1 MVEFC
6 NSDKLRKD
14 KTKKLNIRTRWEPH
28 IQIDGKYGSIF
39 GSTYI
44 HTLLTP
50 KSQPSW
56 LAFRILSSTSV
67 QTPRTPPDSAPEHN
81 GENSITLLLS
91 SFKLRKMSNWK
102 ICRYFRQFY
111 ILHEWIRVTEI
122 SLAAGIC
129 RHMLVFCL
137 LLDDKKN
144 VMQFHRNYILS
155 HVHKL
160 EITSTYCIII
170 KLNYILTSLIYMYTR
185 LY

>member
-1 MVEFC
+1 M
-6 NSDKLRKD
+6 
-14 KTKKLNIRTRWEPH
+14 
-28 IQIDGKYGSIF
+28 
-39 GSTYI
+39 
-44 HTLLTP
+44 
-50 KSQPSW
+50 
-56 LAFRILSSTSV
+56 

-81 GENSITLLLS
+81 GENSITLLPS

-144 VMQFHRNYILS
+144 VMQFHCNYILS
-155 HVHKL
+155 HVL
-160 EITSTYCIII
+160 QLITRDNFNLLYYYCIVLLLCIT
-170 KLNYILTSLIYMYTR
+170 LSVSYYCLQLYIFTVHECYCCVMMFAIS
-185 LY
+185 